1 MSYDTQSPTWSD
13 VTDVRGNT
21 LPSHSELTIQIT
33 QPDGFR
39 CSIYMPADELTIDQ
53 VLGYL
58 TVAVKAA
65 GFTYV
70 NGLQTVEEYEEEGLD
85 DV

>member
-1 MSYDTQSPTWSD
+1 M
-13 VTDVRGNT
+13 
-21 LPSHSELTIQIT
+21 TIQIT

-58 TVAVKAA
+58 TIAVQAA

-70 NGLQTVEEYEEEGLD
+70 HGLQTVEEQE

>member
-1 MSYDTQSPTWSD
+1 MNYDTQSPTWSD
-13 VTDVRGNT
+13 VTNARGSIV
-21 LPSHSELTIQIT
+21 LSHSEMTIEIT
-33 QPDGFR
+33 QPDGFK

-58 TVAVKAA
+58 TIAVKAA

-70 NGLQTVEEYEEEGLD
+70 NGLQTVEEQE